1 MAKIETLDLNE
12 DLLPNYDYDGPND
25 LEMGSL
31 EDTCLVVGSIST
43 PSAQSSFENIVTPSI
58 LDLEVKVAWDLF
70 KTQLR
75 GMSSSL
81 NSKLKENK

>member
-1 MAKIETLDLNE
+1 
-12 DLLPNYDYDGPND
+12 
-25 LEMGSL
+25 MGSL

-70 KTQLR
+70 KTQLT
-75 GMSSSL
+75 L
-81 NSKLKENK
+81 N